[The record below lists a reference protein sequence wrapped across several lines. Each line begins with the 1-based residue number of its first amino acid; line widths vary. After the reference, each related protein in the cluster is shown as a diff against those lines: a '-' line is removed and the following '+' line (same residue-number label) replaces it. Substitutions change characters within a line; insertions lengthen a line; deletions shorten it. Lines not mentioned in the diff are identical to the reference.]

1 MLWKHVIGLAAVL
14 GAGATIKLEAQA
26 HVLISSPVPTRDEVS
41 LLSPAWAR
49 VREQMILA
57 VQRDLRTIVPP
68 ATVIRS
74 VAKRPSALTIKSE
87 CRQKGKEQA

>member
-14 GAGATIKLEAQA
+14 GAGATVKLEAQT
-26 HVLISSPVPTRDEVS
+26 HVLISSPVPTRDEAS
-41 LLSPAWAR
+41 LLSPAWGR

-57 VQRDLRTIVPP
+57 VQRDLRTLAPP
-68 ATVIRS
+68 AN
-74 VAKRPSALTIKSE
+74 AKLPSASTIKSE